1 MIRTELKRTAFKRTM
16 PTEPKIRMRKCAVKD
31 CRKPFPVNGLQVVCG
46 VECAIAH
53 AEATRKQKVRK
64 ERQEGLQKL
73 KRRADH
79 LEDAQKAFNSY
90 VRLRDLLAGHG
101 CISCGRHNAERWN
114 AGHFKSVGAHPE
126 LRFNEMNVHLQCA
139 RPCNKDQ
146 GGNIHKY
153 RIGLLDRI
161 GADGVAFL
169 EGPHIAAKYTVEQ
182 AKEITAHYKAK
193 IKALKEAA

>member
-1 MIRTELKRTAFKRTM
+1 M
-16 PTEPKIRMRKCAVKD
+16 PTKEAKRRVRKCAVKS
-31 CRKPFPVNGLQVVCG
+31 CRAEFEPRSMTHKCCG
-46 VECAIAH
+46 PACAADY
-53 AEATRKQKVRK
+53 AMSERVRK
-64 ERQEGLQKL
+64 ERSERQEGLRKL

-79 LEDAQKAFNSY
+79 LEDAQKAFNAY
-90 VRLRDLLAGHG
+90 VRARDLLAGHG

-126 LRFNEMNVHLQCA
+126 LRFNELNVHLQCA

-146 GGNIHKY
+146 GGNIHNY

-169 EGPHIAAKYTVEQ
+169 EGPHPAAKYTVEEAQ
-182 AKEITAHYKAK
+182 QITAHYKMK
-193 IKALKEAA
+193 LKQLKQGE

>member
-1 MIRTELKRTAFKRTM
+1 MTLQRAPFPRTI
-16 PTEPKIRMRKCAVKD
+16 PTKEAKARVRKCAVKA
-31 CRKPFPVNGLQVVCG
+31 CRAEFTPRSMTHKCCG
-46 VECAIAH
+46 AACAADF
-53 AEATRKQKVRK
+53 AMSERVRK
-64 ERQEGLQKL
+64 ERSERQEGLRKL

-79 LEDAQKAFNSY
+79 LEDAQKAFNAFI
-90 VRLRDLLAGHG
+90 RARDLAAGHG

-126 LRFNEMNVHLQCA
+126 LRFNEQNVHLQCA

-161 GADGVAFL
+161 GAEGVAYL
-169 EGPHIAAKYTVEQ
+169 EGPHGAAKYTIEEAQ
-182 AKEITAHYKAK
+182 AITKHYRAK
-193 IKALKEAA
+193 LRAITKGE